1 MYSNKKH
8 KDIGGYPSPLV
19 SNEEKAMPSYGLQYL
34 KQMYNDWLGTG
45 DFNYNT
51 KRDKYDKL
59 RRYAEGNQ
67 DINKYKDLLD
77 VEGDTS
83 YLNLDW
89 SPVAVVPKFVDV
101 IVEGMDNQ
109 EYEVKANAIDPVS
122 QDKRQADRLEL
133 LFNMENKEFLTEV
146 SEASGMDLAPK
157 GYVPESTEELDL
169 YMSLNYKQAVELSLE
184 QGIEWVFSIND
195 YSELKKRL
203 LRDLVVLN
211 KAAVKSYTSPN
222 EGVKIR
228 YVDPSKLITS
238 YSTSPDYK
246 NIQHAGEIY
255 NITISD
261 LRVMAGDQFSEKDL
275 ENIARTYSGKNG
287 NPRFSNDS
295 ALTSQK
301 YREYDDFS
309 VTILDAEFM
318 SSHSMTYEKKENVHG
333 GYSVNKKSSNYKPS
347 KNSKTKR
354 EKLGKSIKV
363 VYKGKY
369 IVGSEFVF
377 DYGLCENMIR
387 PKSNLSETRLSY
399 VMYEPNL
406 FKMSSKS
413 LVERMLPFA
422 DQIQLSHLKIQHL
435 LAKARPKGAAFELG
449 SLENVSKGDG
459 GTFTPLELQEVYDQT
474 GNIYY
479 RRQDDE
485 GNATQ
490 YMPIQELENGIGNDV
505 MNLIRIYQHNL
516 QMLRDVSGVN
526 EARDA
531 SQPSSEALVGVQKLA
546 LLASNNATRRIND
559 AYLNITKRLAQSVCQ
574 RIQDVVEYSGP
585 LKAYSSALG
594 ESNVK
599 VVELTKDLS
608 LHEIGIAIEVAPDA
622 EEKQLLENNI
632 QISLAQK
639 ELRIE
644 DAIMI
649 RSINNVKLANQMLI
663 VRRKKYIQEQ
673 QAMAQQNAQ
682 MNAQAQQE
690 SAMMA
695 SQIKSQDVQ
704 MEAQI
709 EQANIATK
717 HQAEMER
724 MQMEYQLKAQLQ
736 REANELRLREIEMA
750 NYGKV
755 KASEKMGESRMS
767 GIDRSAFHQSQM
779 IEQRKDK
786 KPPMKEEEEKLDI
799 F

>member
-1 MYSNKKH
+1 MFSNKKH
-8 KDIGGYPSPLV
+8 KNIGGYPSPLV
-19 SNEEKAMPSYGLQYL
+19 SNEEKSEASYGLQYMQ
-34 KQMYNDWLGTG
+34 QMYSDWSKVG
-45 DFNYNT
+45 DFNYND
-51 KRDKYDKL
+51 RQARYDKL

-77 VEGDTS
+77 VEGDSS

-122 QDKRQADRLEL
+122 QEKRQSDKLDMI
-133 LFNMENKEFLTEV
+133 FNMNNKDFLKEI
-146 SEASGMDLAPK
+146 SEASGMDLNPK
-157 GYVPESTEELDL
+157 GYVPESDEELDL
-169 YMSLNYKQAVELSLE
+169 YMALNYKQSVEISLE
-184 QGIEWVFSIND
+184 QGIDWIFGIND
-195 YSELKKRL
+195 YTELKKRM

-211 KAAVKSYTSPN
+211 KSAVKAYTSPS
-222 EGVKIR
+222 EGVKIK

-246 NIQHAGEIY
+246 NIQHAGEVY
-255 NITISD
+255 NVTIAD
-261 LRVMAGDQFSEKDL
+261 LRVMVGDQLTEADL
-275 ENIARTYSGKNG
+275 QDIAKSYTGKNG
-287 NPRFSNDS
+287 NKMSSNS
-295 ALTSQK
+295 PVTKPSSK
-301 YREYDDFS
+301 EYDDFS
-309 VTILDAEFM
+309 ITILDAEFM
-318 SSHSMTYEKKENVHG
+318 SSHSMNYEKKENIHG
-333 GYSVNKKSSNYKPS
+333 GYTVNKKPSNYKAS
-347 KNSKTKR
+347 SNSKTKR
-354 EKLGKSIKV
+354 EPLGKTIKV

-369 IVGSEFVF
+369 IVGSDYVF
-377 DYGLCENMIR
+377 DYGLAENMIR
-387 PKSNLSETRLSY
+387 PKSNLSDTRLSY
-399 VMYEPNL
+399 IIYEPNL

-490 YMPIQELENGIGNDV
+490 GMPIQELENGIGNDV

-546 LLASNNATRRIND
+546 LLASNNATRRVND
-559 AYLNITKRLAQSVCQ
+559 AYLNITKRLAQCVCQ
-574 RIQDVVEYSGP
+574 RIQDVIEYSGP

-608 LHEIGIAIEVAPDA
+608 LHEIGIDIEVAPDA
-622 EEKQLLENNI
+622 QEKQMLENNI
-632 QISLAQK
+632 QVSLAQK

-663 VRRKKYIQEQ
+663 IRRKKYIQEQ

-682 MNAQAQQE
+682 MNAQAQQQ

-695 SQIKSQDVQ
+695 SQMKAQDAE
-704 MEAQI
+704 MEAKI
-709 EQANIATK
+709 NQANIVSK
-717 HQAEMER
+717 HQAEMEKL
-724 MQMEYQLKAQLQ
+724 QMEFQLKSQLQ
-736 REANELRLREIEMA
+736 REANELRLREIEMS

-755 KASEKMGESRMS
+755 KANEKMGEAKMT

-786 KPPMKEEEEKLDI
+786 KEPMINPDNKATI

>member
-1 MYSNKKH
+1 
-8 KDIGGYPSPLV
+8 
-19 SNEEKAMPSYGLQYL
+19 
-34 KQMYNDWLGTG
+34 
-45 DFNYNT
+45 
-51 KRDKYDKL
+51 
-59 RRYAEGNQ
+59 
-67 DINKYKDLLD
+67 
-77 VEGDTS
+77 
-83 YLNLDW
+83 
-89 SPVAVVPKFVDV
+89 
-101 IVEGMDNQ
+101 
-109 EYEVKANAIDPVS
+109 
-122 QDKRQADRLEL
+122 
-133 LFNMENKEFLTEV
+133 
-146 SEASGMDLAPK
+146 
-157 GYVPESTEELDL
+157 
-169 YMSLNYKQAVELSLE
+169 
-184 QGIEWVFSIND
+184 
-195 YSELKKRL
+195 
-203 LRDLVVLN
+203 
-211 KAAVKSYTSPN
+211 
-222 EGVKIR
+222 
-228 YVDPSKLITS
+228 
-238 YSTSPDYK
+238 
-246 NIQHAGEIY
+246 
-255 NITISD
+255 
-261 LRVMAGDQFSEKDL
+261 
-275 ENIARTYSGKNG
+275 
-287 NPRFSNDS
+287 
-295 ALTSQK
+295 
-301 YREYDDFS
+301 
-309 VTILDAEFM
+309 M
-318 SSHSMTYEKKENVHG
+318 SSHNMTFEKKENVHG
-333 GYSVNKKSSNYKPS
+333 GYSVNKKPSNYEPS
-347 KNSKTKR
+347 KKSKTKR

-369 IVGSEFVF
+369 IVGSDYIF
-377 DYGLCENMIR
+377 DYGLAENMIR
-387 PKSNLSETRLSY
+387 PKSNLAETRLSY
-399 VMYEPNL
+399 IMYEPNL

-490 YMPIQELENGIGNDV
+490 FMPVQELENGIGNDV

-516 QMLRDVSGVN
+516 QMLRDVTGVN

-546 LLASNNATRRIND
+546 LLASNNATRRVND

-585 LKAYSSALG
+585 LKVYSSALG

-599 VVELTKDLS
+599 VVELTKELS
-608 LHEIGIAIEVAPDA
+608 LHEIGIAIDVAPDA
-622 EEKQLLENNI
+622 QEKQMLENNI
-632 QISLAQK
+632 QVSLAQK

-663 VRRKKYIQEQ
+663 IRRKKYIQDQ
-673 QAMAQQNAQ
+673 QEMAQQNAQ

-690 SAMMA
+690 SAMMS
-695 SQIKSQDVQ
+695 SQMKAQDAQ

-709 EQANIATK
+709 EQASIAAK

-724 MQMEYQLKAQLQ
+724 MQMEYELKAQLQ
-736 REANELRLREIEMA
+736 REANELRLREIEMS

-755 KASEKMGESRMS
+755 KANEKMGEAKMT

-779 IEQRKDK
+779 IEQRKDRK
-786 KPPMKEEEEKLDI
+786 APMENEQEKPSI

>member
-1 MYSNKKH
+1 MFSNKKH
-8 KDIGGYPSPLV
+8 KNIGGYPSPLV

-34 KQMYNDWLGTG
+34 KQMYSDWLGNG
-45 DFNYNT
+45 DFNYHT

-67 DINKYKDLLD
+67 DIHKYKDLLD
-77 VEGDTS
+77 SEGDSS

-89 SPVAVVPKFVDV
+89 SPVAIIPKFVDV
-101 IVEGMDNQ
+101 VVEGMDNQ

-122 QDKRQADRLEL
+122 QDKRNSDKLDMI
-133 LFNMENKEFLTEV
+133 FNMNNKEFLAEV
-146 SEASGMDLAPK
+146 SQESGMDLNPK
-157 GYVPESTEELDL
+157 GFVPESDEELDL
-169 YMSLNYKQAVELSLE
+169 YMALNYKQAVEISLE
-184 QGIEWVFSIND
+184 QGVNWVLNIND
-195 YSELKKRL
+195 YPEIKKRM
-203 LRDLVVLN
+203 LRDLTVLN
-211 KAAVKSYTSPN
+211 KAAVKSYTSPS
-222 EGVKIR
+222 EGVKIK

-238 YSTSPDYK
+238 YSSSPDYK
-246 NIQHAGEIY
+246 DIQHAGEIY
-255 NITISD
+255 NISISD
-261 LRVMAGDQFSEKDL
+261 LRIMAGDQFSEKDL
-275 ENIARTYSGKNG
+275 EDIAKTYSAKNG
-287 NPRFSNDS
+287 NPTYSNDS
-295 ALTSQK
+295 ALTNTK
-301 YREYDDFS
+301 FKDYDDFS
-309 VTILDAEFM
+309 ITILDAEFM
-318 SSHSMTYEKKENVHG
+318 SSHAMTYEKKENTHG
-333 GYSVNKKSSNYKPS
+333 GYTVNKKSSNYEPS

-354 EKLGKSIKV
+354 EKIGKSIKV
-363 VYKGKY
+363 VYKGKFIIGSDY
-369 IVGSEFVF
+369 IF
-377 DYGLCENMIR
+377 DYSLAENMIR

-413 LVERMLPFA
+413 LVERMIPFA
-422 DQIQLSHLKIQHL
+422 DQVQLSHLKIQHL

-516 QMLRDVSGVN
+516 QMIRDVSGIN

-559 AYLNITKRLAQSVCQ
+559 GYLNITKRLAQSVCQ

-608 LHEIGIAIEVAPDA
+608 LHEIGIDIDVAPDA
-622 EEKQLLENNI
+622 QEKQLLENNI
-632 QISLAQK
+632 QMSLAQK
-639 ELRIE
+639 ELRLE

-649 RSINNVKLANQMLI
+649 RSVKNVKLANQMLI
-663 VRRKKYIQEQ
+663 IRRKKYIQEQ

-695 SQIKSQDVQ
+695 SQLKAQEFEMESQMDQ
-704 MEAQI
+704 SKIMSS
-709 EQANIATK
+709 
-717 HQAEMER
+717 HQAEMEK
-724 MQMEYQLKAQLQ
+724 MQMEYQLKSQLQ
-736 REANELRLREIEMA
+736 REANELRLREIEMS

-755 KASEKMGESRMS
+755 KANEKMGEAKMT

-786 KPPMKEEEEKLDI
+786 KEPMPSPEDRPSI